1 MDFRNFQAQMRS
13 LSNWQI
19 STNAA
24 AKENEHGDEF
34 VLFVKLRF
42 ENWNKQQKVTDGR
55 LVKSDLG
62 GGGGGVGLY
71 VEID

>member
-13 LSNWQI
+13 LSNSQI

-42 ENWNKQQKVTDGR
+42 EN
-55 LVKSDLG
+55 
-62 GGGGGVGLY
+62 
-71 VEID
+71 